1 VTVYV
6 VPVTPLAATVVG
18 GDEVPSSTTYE
29 LTVQLAGGVGAVQL
43 RLTELDVVAVTASA
57 VGAGVTA
64 VQEVEAEVLPLTIEE
79 AAEVPSASTA
89 ATVK

>member
-6 VPVTPLAATVVG
+6 VTFTPLATTVVG
-18 GDEVPSSTTYE
+18 GDAVPSSTTYE

-43 RLTELDVVAVTASA
+43 KLTELEVVAVTVNA

-64 VQEVEAEVLPLTIEE
+64 AQE
-79 AAEVPSASTA
+79 AAV
-89 ATVK
+89 TVSVTVLLVTDPALLVTMT